1 MSVIVIISL
10 CVLLLIA
17 YIFDITSKYTKLPSV
32 ILLMALGLVLGVV
45 VPGSGLN
52 LPDLNPV
59 LPILGSV
66 GLILIVLEGALE
78 LEVSK
83 SKNGLIL
90 KSLLMA
96 LIPML
101 IFAFALAWF
110 FSVLTLEPFT
120 KCLVNAMPLAVISSA
135 IAIPS
140 VRGLDSKNREFVVYE
155 SSFSDILGVM
165 FFNFFVVNKTVNF
178 SAVLNFSWEFLL
190 MILLTFISTILLTIL
205 LNRIKHHV
213 KFVPIILL
221 VILIYEVSK
230 IVHLPGLIFVLIFGL
245 FLGNINQ
252 LSHIKWL
259 TSINFDKLKKEI
271 HKFQELVVEFAFLI
285 RTSFFILFGFLL
297 KPSELFNGDTILLS
311 LQIFFAILL
320 IRAVILLMLKM
331 PVFPLIFIAPRGLIT
346 ILLFLSIPAIQFM
359 PIVNNSV
366 IIQVVMLSAFWMM
379 FGLMGY
385 KKPNKEIHLHS
396 EANVETP
403 EL

>member
-17 YIFDITSKYTKLPSV
+17 YVIDISSKYTKLPSV
-32 ILLMALGLVLGVV
+32 ILLMALGLILGAIVPGLGVQI
-45 VPGSGLN
+45 
-52 LPDLNPV
+52 PDLNPI

-83 SKNGLIL
+83 SKNGLIV

-101 IFAFALAWF
+101 VFAFALGWF
-110 FSVLTLEPFT
+110 FNLLTGEPFI
-120 KCLVNAMPLAVISSA
+120 KCIVNAMPLAVISSA

-140 VRGLDSKNREFVVYE
+140 VKGLDAKNKEFVVYE

-165 FFNFFVVNKTVNF
+165 FFNFFVVNKYVDM
-178 SAVLNFSWEFLL
+178 SSVLTFSWELIL
-190 MILLTFISTILLTIL
+190 MFILAFVSTILLTIL
-205 LNRIKHHV
+205 LNQIKHHV

-245 FLGNINQ
+245 FLGNIDQ
-252 LSHIKWL
+252 IAHFKWL
-259 TSINFDKLKKEI
+259 QKINFDRLKKEI

-297 KPSELFNGDTILLS
+297 KPSELFNPNTFVLS
-311 LQIFFAILL
+311 LQVFF
-320 IRAVILLMLKM
+320 VILLFRALVLLLLKL

-346 ILLFLSIPAIQFM
+346 ILLFLSVPAIQFM

-366 IIQVVMLSAFWMM
+366 IIQVIMLSAFWMM

-385 KKPNKEIHLHS
+385 KKPKQEPYVHAHVNE
-396 EANVETP
+396 ETP

>member
-45 VPGSGLN
+45 VPGTGLN
-52 LPDLNPV
+52 LPDLNPI

-110 FSVLTLEPFT
+110 FSILTLEPYT

-311 LQIFFAILL
+311 MQIFFAILL
-320 IRAVILLMLKM
+320 IRAVILLMLRM

-366 IIQVVMLSAFWMM
+366 IIQVIMLSAFWMM

-385 KKPNKEIHLHS
+385 KKPNQETQLHS

>member
-17 YIFDITSKYTKLPSV
+17 YVIDISSKYTKLPSV
-32 ILLMALGLVLGVV
+32 ILLMALGLILGAIVPGLGVQI
-45 VPGSGLN
+45 
-52 LPDLNPV
+52 PDLNPI

-83 SKNGLIL
+83 SKNGLIV

-101 IFAFALAWF
+101 VFAFALGWF
-110 FSVLTLEPFT
+110 FNLLTGEPFI
-120 KCLVNAMPLAVISSA
+120 KCIVNAMPLAVISSA

-140 VRGLDSKNREFVVYE
+140 VKGLDAKNKEFVVYE

-165 FFNFFVVNKTVNF
+165 FFNFFVVNKYVDI
-178 SAVLNFSWEFLL
+178 SSVLTFSWELIL
-190 MILLTFISTILLTIL
+190 MFILAFVSTILLTIL
-205 LNRIKHHV
+205 LNQIKHHV

-245 FLGNINQ
+245 FLGNIDQ
-252 LSHIKWL
+252 IAHFKWL
-259 TSINFDKLKKEI
+259 QKINFDRLKKEI

-297 KPSELFNGDTILLS
+297 KPSELFNPNTIVLS
-311 LQIFFAILL
+311 LQVFFAILL
-320 IRAVILLMLKM
+320 FRALVLLLLKL

-346 ILLFLSIPAIQFM
+346 ILLFLSVPAIQFM

-366 IIQVVMLSAFWMM
+366 IIQVIMLSAFWMM

-385 KKPNKEIHLHS
+385 KKPKQEPYVHAHVNE
-396 EANVETP
+396 ETP

>member
-17 YIFDITSKYTKLPSV
+17 YVIDISSKYTKLPSV
-32 ILLMALGLVLGVV
+32 ILLMALGLILGAIVPGLGVQI
-45 VPGSGLN
+45 
-52 LPDLNPV
+52 PDLNPI

-83 SKNGLIL
+83 SKNGLIV

-101 IFAFALAWF
+101 VFAFALGWF
-110 FSVLTLEPFT
+110 FNLLTGEPFI
-120 KCLVNAMPLAVISSA
+120 KCIVNAMPLAVISSA

-140 VRGLDSKNREFVVYE
+140 VKGLDAKNKEFVVYE

-165 FFNFFVVNKTVNF
+165 FFNFFVVNKYVDM
-178 SAVLNFSWEFLL
+178 SSVLTFSWELIL
-190 MILLTFISTILLTIL
+190 MFILAFVSTILLTIL
-205 LNRIKHHV
+205 LNQIKHHV

-245 FLGNINQ
+245 FLGNIDQ
-252 LSHIKWL
+252 IAHFKWL
-259 TSINFDKLKKEI
+259 QKINFDRLKKEI

-297 KPSELFNGDTILLS
+297 KPSELFNPNTFVLS
-311 LQIFFAILL
+311 LQVFFAILL
-320 IRAVILLMLKM
+320 FRALVLLLLKL

-346 ILLFLSIPAIQFM
+346 ILLFLSVPAIQFM

-366 IIQVVMLSAFWMM
+366 IIQVIMLSAFWMM

-385 KKPNKEIHLHS
+385 KKPKQEPYVHAHVNE
-396 EANVETP
+396 ETP